1 MPMGAFGRGGT
12 CMDCRGLFM
21 ATNPGN
27 WVAVVVAAVLVEA
40 VIDAGCAASV
50 DVAAVLAILV
60 G

>member
-1 MPMGAFGRGGT
+1 
-12 CMDCRGLFM
+12 MDCRGLFM
-21 ATNPGN
+21 ATDPGN